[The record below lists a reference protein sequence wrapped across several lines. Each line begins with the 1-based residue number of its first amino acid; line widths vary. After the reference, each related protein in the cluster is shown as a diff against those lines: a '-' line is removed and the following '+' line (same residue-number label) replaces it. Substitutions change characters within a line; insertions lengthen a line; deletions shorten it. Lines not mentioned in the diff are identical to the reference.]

1 MDVTGSTAGSGPA
14 REQHPPS
21 PLQEAEYL
29 LKAVNAGNRRMFVIG
44 RDLRI
49 VAANRAARQRH
60 GEALAG
66 RLCHEAFFD
75 SAEPCHDCP
84 ALEILQTRKAA
95 SRRLDEWFPKSG
107 NNLCLHASPILDEGD
122 IEAVAVLDHPLSDFG
137 QPERQGSRS
146 FLWEPNSFFVW
157 NLMLSSADGV
167 IAADTSGKIL
177 IFNAAAAEITG
188 YTVEEALADLNI
200 ERFFP
205 REGAREIMRKLRSE
219 AHGGKGK
226 LKNYQLDILRKDGD
240 TVPVDLSA
248 AIIYEGDRELATA
261 GFLRDRRE
269 KLAMER
275 MLHKTQIQLHQAEKM
290 TSLGKLAAGVAH
302 QLNNPLGGIA
312 LFAQLLLEEHNLEE
326 DARKDIRRIIEDA
339 ERCQTTVKE
348 LLAFARQTKQEIRPC
363 DINHTLSRTLFF
375 LEKQP
380 LFRNLKI
387 RQDLRPDLPLVPAD
401 GQHLN
406 HVFMNILINA
416 AEAMEGNGTI
426 TLRTWAVVEKES
438 IRVEISDTGPGIPE
452 EIQPIIFEPYFTTK
466 EADKGTGLGLSIVYG
481 IIENHHGSISL
492 KSRPGEGTTI
502 LITLPLA
509 RPAARP

>member
-1 MDVTGSTAGSGPA
+1 MDVTGNTAGCETAGRKPS
-14 REQHPPS
+14 PS
-21 PLQEAEYL
+21 PLREAEYL

-44 RDLRI
+44 KDLSI
-49 VAANRAARQRH
+49 IAANRAARQRH
-60 GEALAG
+60 GEDLAA

-75 SAEPCHDCP
+75 AAEPCHGCP
-84 ALEILQTRKAA
+84 ALEVLQTRKAA
-95 SRRLDEWFPKSG
+95 SRRLDEWFPQSG
-107 NNLCLHASPILDEGD
+107 NNLCLHGSPVFDEHGL
-122 IEAVAVLDHPLSDFG
+122 EAVAVLDHPLSDSRE
-137 QPERQGSRS
+137 PERNISNN

-167 IAADTSGKIL
+167 IAADTNGKIL
-177 IFNAAAAEITG
+177 IFNDTAAQITG
-188 YTVEEALADLNI
+188 YTVDEALADLNI
-200 ERFFP
+200 ERFFSGQ
-205 REGAREIMRKLRSE
+205 GAREIMRKLRSE
-219 AHGGKGK
+219 EYGGKGK
-226 LKNYQLDILRKDGD
+226 LKDYQLDVLRKDGEK
-240 TVPVDLSA
+240 VPIELSA
-248 AIIYEGDRELATA
+248 AIIYEGDREVATA

-269 KLAMER
+269 KLEMER
-275 MLHKTQIQLHQAEKM
+275 KLHKTQIQLHQAEKM

-312 LFAQLLLEEHNLEE
+312 LFAQLLLEEHNLDE
-326 DARKDIRRIIEDA
+326 DVRKDIRRIIEDA

-380 LFRNLKI
+380 LFRNLNI

-401 GQHLN
+401 SQHLN

-416 AEAMEGNGTI
+416 AEAMEGSGSI
-426 TLRTWAVVEKES
+426 TLRTWAVAEEES

-492 KSRPGEGTTI
+492 RSRPGEGTTF
-502 LITLPLA
+502 LIALPLA
-509 RPAARP
+509 QPAARP